1 MSDHIIKISRSAAS
15 AVFSGREVALP
26 EMLDARERRV
36 YRQQQLLQEYG
47 KPLICFTM
55 NIAGPVKNSEM
66 IRDGF
71 DLGCEML
78 KANLA
83 PAGETAQTGASSSG
97 GIPVLFSEEVHEI
110 TGNEAHYVVD
120 ADPLE
125 VKKITT
131 AIEDGSDLGRL
142 FDMDILRPDGTKV
155 DRKELD
161 LPVRQCLIC
170 GKPAK
175 ECGRS
180 RTHSVEE
187 LQERT
192 AEILLAAVR
201 KHSSG
206 CGKEA

>member
-47 KPLICFTM
+47 KPLLCFTM

-83 PAGETAQTGASSSG
+83 PAGGTARTGASSSG

-110 TGNEAHYVVD
+110 TGNEALYVVD

-142 FDMDILRPDGTKV
+142 FDRTGPPRPAVPDLRKA
-155 DRKELD
+155 RKRMR
-161 LPVRQCLIC
+161 PQPHPQR
-170 GKPAK
+170 
-175 ECGRS
+175 GRTS
-180 RTHSVEE
+180 GAYRGDPP
-187 LQERT
+187 
-192 AEILLAAVR
+192 
-201 KHSSG
+201 G
-206 CGKEA
+206 CGKEAFIRLRQRSLRAEAEA

>member
-1 MSDHIIKISRSAAS
+1 MSDSIIKISRSPTS
-15 AVFSGREVALP
+15 VVFSGREVALP

-55 NIAGPVKNSEM
+55 NIAGPVKNSEL
-66 IRDGF
+66 IRDSF

-78 KANLA
+78 KAHLA
-83 PAGETAQTGASSSG
+83 PAGGTAAQPGTASSG
-97 GIPVLFSEEVHEI
+97 QFPCLFSEEVHEI

-187 LQERT
+187 LQDRT

-201 KHSSG
+201 K
-206 CGKEA
+206 

>member
-36 YRQQQLLQEYG
+36 YSQQQLLQEYG

-55 NIAGPVKNSEM
+55 NIAGPVKNSEL

-78 KANLA
+78 KEHLA
-83 PAGETAQTGASSSG
+83 HADGTAFQTGTSQPGAASSG

-192 AEILLAAVR
+192 AEILLAAAQ
-201 KHSSG
+201 K
-206 CGKEA
+206 

>member
-1 MSDHIIKISRSAAS
+1 M
-15 AVFSGREVALP
+15 P
-26 EMLDARERRV
+26 
-36 YRQQQLLQEYG
+36 
-47 KPLICFTM
+47 
-55 NIAGPVKNSEM
+55 GPVWAPITGEM
-66 IRDGF
+66 IRFSIRASGSYSRIS
-71 DLGCEML
+71 CS
-78 KANLA
+78 
-83 PAGETAQTGASSSG
+83 TRTASSG
-97 GIPVLFSEEVHEI
+97 QFPCLFSEEVHEI

-142 FDMDILRPDGTKV
+142 FDMDILRPDGAKV

-192 AEILLAAVR
+192 AEILLAAV
-201 KHSSG
+201 
-206 CGKEA
+206 KELPGRM

>member
-1 MSDHIIKISRSAAS
+1 MSDSIIKISRSPAS

-55 NIAGPVKNSEM
+55 NIAGPVKNSEK

-71 DLGCEML
+71 DLGCDML
-78 KANLA
+78 KAHLTF
-83 PAGETAQTGASSSG
+83 PC
-97 GIPVLFSEEVHEI
+97 LFSEEVHEI
-110 TGNEAHYVVD
+110 TGNEALYVVD

-161 LPVRQCLIC
+161 LPVRECLIC
-170 GKPAK
+170 GRPAK

-192 AEILLAAVR
+192 AEILLAAAR
-201 KHSSG
+201 K
-206 CGKEA
+206 

>member
-1 MSDHIIKISRSAAS
+1 M
-15 AVFSGREVALP
+15 
-26 EMLDARERRV
+26 
-36 YRQQQLLQEYG
+36 
-47 KPLICFTM
+47 
-55 NIAGPVKNSEM
+55 
-66 IRDGF
+66 
-71 DLGCEML
+71 
-78 KANLA
+78 
-83 PAGETAQTGASSSG
+83 
-97 GIPVLFSEEVHEI
+97 
-110 TGNEAHYVVD
+110 
-120 ADPLE
+120 
-125 VKKITT
+125 KKITT

-142 FDMDILRPDGTKV
+142 FDMDILRPDGAKV

-161 LPVRQCLIC
+161 LPVRKCLIC